1 MKGPNRTSWPLAL
14 ASSLSRANG
23 KKRELR
29 DYERRI
35 GRALENVV
43 DGLGPINE
51 EKKKK
56 VAVQYC

>member
-14 ASSLSRANG
+14 ASSLRRANG
-23 KKRELR
+23 KKR